1 MPEAR
6 GSTEQES
13 FRRGAE
19 AETENVSIRDGS
31 MLANAANEIPV
42 DGLPLEGRV
51 TRDVRSLEAWYASEL
66 EKRLAALTEIL
77 NTQLQAQVQEVR
89 AHYESLTAT
98 LQQQRALQEE
108 RAKAVPAGTDSGR
121 LFREIKKVEEVA
133 LKCSLELERM
143 VADDS
148 VNLGLLLQMRNQ
160 QLELRAYLRGLKFY
174 TEGPSAEQ
182 TE

>member
-1 MPEAR
+1 
-6 GSTEQES
+6 
-13 FRRGAE
+13 
-19 AETENVSIRDGS
+19 
-31 MLANAANEIPV
+31 MLANVANEIPV
-42 DGLPLEGRV
+42 DGVPLEERV
-51 TRDVRSLEAWYASEL
+51 TRNVRALETWYASEL

-98 LQQQRALQEE
+98 LQQERAQEE
-108 RAKAVPAGTDSGR
+108 ERIKAVPAGTDPGR

-160 QLELRAYLRGLKFY
+160 QLEVRAYLRGLKFC
-174 TEGPSAEQ
+174 TESSSAQQSE
-182 TE
+182 